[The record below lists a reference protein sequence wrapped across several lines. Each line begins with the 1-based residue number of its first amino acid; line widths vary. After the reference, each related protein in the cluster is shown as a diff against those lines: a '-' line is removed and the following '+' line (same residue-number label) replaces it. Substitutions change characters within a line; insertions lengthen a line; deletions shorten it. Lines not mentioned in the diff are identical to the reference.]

1 VNIGTIATAL
11 LYPVSITANP
21 QATMMRSDAAAAKVR
36 NELNRAFDKTRAEL
50 DRIEILAA
58 GLAAFN
64 APIPEYEPTFHHL
77 HRLNLTKHELSSD

>member
-1 VNIGTIATAL
+1 MSTDSAIDRI
-11 LYPVSITANP
+11 
-21 QATMMRSDAAAAKVR
+21 K

-64 APIPEYEPTFHHL
+64 APIPRYDPQFHHL
-77 HRLNLTKHELSSD
+77 YRSTLTAHELPSD